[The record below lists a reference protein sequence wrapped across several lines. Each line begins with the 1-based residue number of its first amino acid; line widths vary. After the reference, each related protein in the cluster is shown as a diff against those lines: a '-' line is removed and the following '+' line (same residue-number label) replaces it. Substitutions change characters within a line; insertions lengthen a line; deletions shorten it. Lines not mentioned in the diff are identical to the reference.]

1 MKIVLKKRS
10 ESKSENSDHNESEK
24 IVDEDE
30 DEDKKLLDEVI
41 DASKTIVDEK
51 YDNCVKDGLDEEE
64 ACQQSNDDITRVVKR
79 EFYKRYTTYLKLAV
93 HLENSNVH
101 E

>member
-30 DEDKKLLDEVI
+30 GYKKLLDEVI

-51 YDNCVKDGLDEEE
+51 YDKYVKDGLDEEE

>member
-1 MKIVLKKRS
+1 
-10 ESKSENSDHNESEK
+10 
-24 IVDEDE
+24 
-30 DEDKKLLDEVI
+30 
-41 DASKTIVDEK
+41 
-51 YDNCVKDGLDEEE
+51 LDEEE